1 MGYPVAAQV
10 PIVMTQDLVPSEL
23 VTKVPVQVVAGA
35 GAGTG
40 VGAGTGAGAVLMS

>member
-10 PIVMTQDLVPSEL
+10 PIVTTQDLVPSEL
-23 VTKVPVQVVAGA
+23 VTKVPAQVGAGA

-40 VGAGTGAGAVLMS
+40 AGAGSVAGAVLMI